1 MVLRYTITAVQK
13 TSITRDG
20 PQVYYHIQKTS
31 ITRDGPQVYYHIQKT
46 SIARDGPQVY
56 YHIQKTSLTRDGPQ
70 VYYHSCT
77 ENFTNKR
84 WSSCILSDSC
94 KFILQYINEF
104 VGNWIWYNYLC
115 NECLSPLKL
124 WVRIPLR
131 RVVLVATLCDK
142 VVSGFLWFPP
152 PIKLAATI

>member
-1 MVLRYTITAVQK
+1 MTPMSDLRPQELRQIKTATGDTITAVQK
-13 TSITRDG
+13 TSLTRDG

-31 ITRDGPQVYYHIQKT
+31 IT
-46 SIARDGPQVY
+46 RDGPQVY

-84 WSSCILSDSC
+84 WSSGILSDSC

-104 VGNWIWYNYLC
+104 VGNWI
-115 NECLSPLKL
+115 
-124 WVRIPLR
+124 
-131 RVVLVATLCDK
+131 
-142 VVSGFLWFPP
+142 
-152 PIKLAATI
+152 